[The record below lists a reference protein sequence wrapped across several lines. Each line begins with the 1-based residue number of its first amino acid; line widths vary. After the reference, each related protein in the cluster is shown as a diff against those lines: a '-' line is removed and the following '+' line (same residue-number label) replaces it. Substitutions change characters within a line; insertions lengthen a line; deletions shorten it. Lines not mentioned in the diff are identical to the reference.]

1 MPDGSGPM
9 ARRLRNMTEID
20 FGTLVL
26 AVVNE
31 MNCTASELFGDEVT
45 DPDLAVK
52 RYNRN
57 VIGAIRQV
65 FDEAEARADVPATP
79 ICTRC
84 GAILEGERRF
94 CTVCGM
100 PQTVEAA
107 GEILEKALAKD
118 AGMTPDDP
126 RFRASLARIREEQPE
141 QWDTLIQMLTTPAK
155 A

>member
-1 MPDGSGPM
+1 MRS
-9 ARRLRNMTEID
+9 MTDIR
-20 FGTLVL
+20 FGTIVSAVL
-26 AVVNE
+26 ECLDFAE
-31 MNCTASELFGDEVT
+31 SDLTADERH
-45 DPDLAVK
+45 DSRKALE
-52 RYNRN
+52 RYKAE
-57 VIGAIRQV
+57 VAQTIREV
-65 FDEAEARADVPATP
+65 FDEAGVPTP
-79 ICTRC
+79 VAPPVPTYSRCGSPVKEGYRFCTRC
-84 GAILEGERRF
+84 R
-94 CTVCGM
+94 M

>member
-1 MPDGSGPM
+1 
-9 ARRLRNMTEID
+9 MTNVK
-20 FGTLVL
+20 FGTIVSAVL
-26 AVVNE
+26 ECLDFAESDLTDDERHNSRKALEHYKAAVAQ
-31 MNCTASELFGDEVT
+31 T
-45 DPDLAVK
+45 
-52 RYNRN
+52 
-57 VIGAIRQV
+57 IRAV
-65 FDEAEARADVPATP
+65 FDEADVPGPAAP
-79 ICTRC
+79 EPVPCTRC